1 MRFWMTHDKSLILLA
16 FCRWVWLKCPNGLEE
31 ERDRR
36 DDSRNEELVWHSIDC
51 KDAES

>member
-1 MRFWMTHDKSLILLA
+1 MTHDKSLILLA

-36 DDSRNEELVWHSIDC
+36 DDSRNEELVWHSIDG